1 MRDLSEP
8 SASPAIDDESWS
20 VLESPSVVRLTA
32 APARS
37 IPSRSLTELLIDGAR
52 FEQKRSRGA
61 GGLSTWQ
68 MPSSNQR
75 LRYRITSS
83 MVSCSQRSRYQ
94 ADLSVAYMNHRNH
107 VYSHECVPS
116 AEAAPRRA
124 QYRIFS
130 SLFLKPSPPHSTSL
144 CNSWRRERWKNR
156 G

>member
-1 MRDLSEP
+1 VRDLSEP

-75 LRYRITSS
+75 LRYLTAWFLAPSGLGTKLI
-83 MVSCSQRSRYQ
+83 CRS
-94 ADLSVAYMNHRNH
+94 
-107 VYSHECVPS
+107 P
-116 AEAAPRRA
+116 
-124 QYRIFS
+124 
-130 SLFLKPSPPHSTSL
+130 T
-144 CNSWRRERWKNR
+144 
-156 G
+156 